1 MGKLLS
7 SLGGKKRTQQLN
19 KWKESVWE
27 FKVGKA
33 EINNLLEARKRK
45 LEAQISEEISK
56 RKKVES
62 VIPEL
67 EAQINEQISIRK
79 EVESVIPELEAQ
91 ISEEVSM
98 RKKLRVLFQSLLRNK
113 TNSRMK

>member
-56 RKKVES
+56 RKKLKVLFQSLKLRLMNKFLYEKKS
-62 VIPEL
+62 KVLSQSLKHRLVKKFQCE
-67 EAQINEQISIRK
+67 
-79 EVESVIPELEAQ
+79 
-91 ISEEVSM
+91 
-98 RKKLRVLFQSLLRNK
+98 KKLRVLFQSLLRNK
-113 TNSRMK
+113 TNLRMK